1 MAQYHDNN
9 FANNHQHNE
18 SRIFQ
23 SLYAYNRKT
32 LYKLNAFYN
41 LNVFFSLQ
49 DFLMKEEYSGLEYN
63 LTTSEL
69 ELVNVSASWDEV
81 CLRPFVEPKR
91 K

>member
-1 MAQYHDNN
+1 MY
-9 FANNHQHNE
+9 
-18 SRIFQ
+18 
-23 SLYAYNRKT
+23 
-32 LYKLNAFYN
+32 
-41 LNVFFSLQ
+41 FFSLQ